1 MRYDR
6 FDMTLHATVDELM
19 QLVEHQVGDR
29 PAPAHWDDAGVTIA
43 GTVHPAVAQITRIAT
58 LPRRVTAIERFDVEP
73 AATVHVGWDERGRAV
88 LTTITGDAVVITA
101 TRLELLPALLAQML
115 RLGPPVSPTERELV
129 MTTAGAIDAAIAS
142 IADRDRSDG
151 ALDALGMLGSFVGA
165 WRVTGG
171 WSGRPVDRTLTVLD
185 AGPRGLWSVEVL
197 SDAPHPSDA
206 SEVVLRPI
214 GHHDAIAL
222 VGDVVTGRPSCRRR
236 MR

>member
-19 QLVEHQVGDR
+19 QLVEHQSGHR

-73 AATVHVGWDERGRAV
+73 AATLHVGWDERGRAV
-88 LTTITGDAVVITA
+88 LTTVTGETVVITA
-101 TRLELLPALLAQML
+101 TRIELLPALLAQRL
-115 RLGPPVSPTERELV
+115 RIGPAVPTTERDLV
-129 MTTAGAIDAAIAS
+129 MTTFGAIDGAITS
-142 IADRDRSDG
+142 IADHGTPRG
-151 ALDALGMLGSFVGA
+151 ALDLLGSFVGA

-171 WSGRPVDRTLTVLD
+171 WSGRPVDRTVTVLD
-185 AGPRGLWSVEVL
+185 SGPRGLWSVEVIG
-197 SDAPHPSDA
+197 SVPQPTDA

-214 GHHDAIAL
+214 GHADAIAL

>member
-19 QLVEHQVGDR
+19 QLVEHQIGDR
-29 PAPAHWDDAGVTIA
+29 PAPADWDDAGVTIA
-43 GTVHPAVAQITRIAT
+43 GTVHPAVAQIARIAT
-58 LPRRVTAIERFDVEP
+58 LPRRVTAIERFDIEP
-73 AATVHVGWDERGRAV
+73 AATLHVGWDERGRAV
-88 LTTITGDAVVITA
+88 LTTVTGDAVVITA
-101 TRLELLPALLAQML
+101 TRLELLPALLAQKL
-115 RLGPPVSPTERELV
+115 RIGEPVAPDAPTERELV
-129 MTTAGAIDAAIAS
+129 MTTAGAIDTAIAS
-142 IADRDRSDG
+142 IAEHGSAR
-151 ALDALGMLGSFVGA
+151 DALSMLGSFVGA

-206 SEVVLRPI
+206 CEVVLRPI

-222 VGDVVTGRPSCRRR
+222 VGDVVTGRTSCRRR